1 MATWWTKQ
9 LYNNRFRTIIYS
21 EDLTFCRNILFIFF
35 FLFFANFESYS
46 VGLTELGYDI
56 LAVNYVGS
64 IGYGQNQVRALA
76 GHIGDYD
83 VNDCLT
89 VRYK

>member
-21 EDLTFCRNILFIFF
+21 DGLNFCRKILLNMFFI
-35 FLFFANFESYS
+35 AKFESNIE
-46 VGLTELGYDI
+46 GLTELGYDI

-83 VNDCLT
+83 VTDCLT
-89 VRYK
+89 VR